1 MVMIRNWLLRLF
13 GLSEIVAQQTIT
25 IDRLQMQCDWL
36 EQLAIIEG
44 ENLRKVVTIE
54 KLWEPN
60 DVY

>member
-13 GLSEIVAQQTIT
+13 GLSEIVAKQAVE

-36 EQLAIIEG
+36 EQLAIVEG
-44 ENLRKVVTIE
+44 ENLHKIVTVG